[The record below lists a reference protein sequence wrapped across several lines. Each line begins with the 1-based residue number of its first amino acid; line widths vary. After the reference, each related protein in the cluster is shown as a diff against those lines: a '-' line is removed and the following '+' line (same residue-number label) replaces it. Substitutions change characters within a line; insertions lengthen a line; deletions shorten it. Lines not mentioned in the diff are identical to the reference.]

1 MKQLRIFKFEMKR
14 NVVIVF
20 AITLLMCA
28 FTASAKN
35 KVVPKIY
42 VFGLSAS
49 FNDSI
54 VYFTEIQEIDSAWI
68 NDKNNFLL
76 HRNNYS
82 YQLRDYFIEKG
93 QPNRTC
99 ITSYALN
106 RKDIEKK
113 YLEMKSLYSNDL
125 KGKKKN
131 KKKVRNYDIKLL
143 TLNDFKYEVV
153 VPNEYDNDQDEP
165 KVKVKKP
172 KKNKQRPAKPVVE
185 KGAPA

>member
-1 MKQLRIFKFEMKR
+1 
-14 NVVIVF
+14 
-20 AITLLMCA
+20 
-28 FTASAKN
+28 
-35 KVVPKIY
+35 
-42 VFGLSAS
+42 
-49 FNDSI
+49 
-54 VYFTEIQEIDSAWI
+54 
-68 NDKNNFLL
+68 
-76 HRNNYS
+76 
-82 YQLRDYFIEKG
+82 
-93 QPNRTC
+93 
-99 ITSYALN
+99 
-106 RKDIEKK
+106 
-113 YLEMKSLYSNDL
+113 L

>member
-68 NDKNNFLL
+68 NDKNSFLL

-93 QPNRTC
+93 LRELPFVVQTWQ
-99 ITSYALN
+99 
-106 RKDIEKK
+106 
-113 YLEMKSLYSNDL
+113 SLQKED
-125 KGKKKN
+125 
-131 KKKVRNYDIKLL
+131 
-143 TLNDFKYEVV
+143 
-153 VPNEYDNDQDEP
+153 
-165 KVKVKKP
+165 P
-172 KKNKQRPAKPVVE
+172 KKAEAMLNGYTSDFF
-185 KGAPA
+185 GATIVKWDEMARIFWRQTWTGF